1 MDDAYILV
9 LLASTIGAQECL
21 EIAAIMSRSLDQ
33 PLRLLHVQVG
43 PGSLVLPTQEHLSEY
58 EVEHLEEREQKE
70 TDMLAD
76 LVADWSRDAGLA
88 APLEVVSGD
97 EWRALRPHRIR
108 ASLVILASPHTQPVG
123 HRETLRAALLR
134 AGHPVV
140 MIPPGWHGSFGRR
153 LLVGWQNVAPLKRA
167 IASFGPFLSRA
178 DEVVVVAVQQ
188 DEAALAEARQSLEE
202 IIPRAVYRAVAAEGR
217 RTAAVLL
224 DEARQ
229 AEVDG
234 IVMGAYRRGEIL
246 NWLMPGTSTRLIQDS
261 TIPLLMSP

>member
-21 EIAAIMSRSLDQ
+21 DVAAIISRSLDQ

-76 LVADWSRDAGLA
+76 MVADWSRHSGLA
-88 APLEVVSGD
+88 APIEVVTGD
-97 EWRALRPHRIR
+97 EWRALRPHRTK
-108 ASLVILASPHTQPVG
+108 ASLVVLASPHTQPVG

-153 LLVGWQNVAPLKRA
+153 LVVGWQDVLPLRRA
-167 IASFGPFLSRA
+167 IVSFGPFLSRA
-178 DEVVVVAVQQ
+178 EQVLVIAVQQ
-188 DEAALAEARQSLEE
+188 DEASLVEARNSLDTLA
-202 IIPRAVYRAVAAEGR
+202 PAAVYRLVAAEGR
-217 RTAAVLL
+217 KTATVLL
-224 DEARQ
+224 EEARQ
-229 AEVDG
+229 AEADG